1 MSIYILI
8 LLQLGRRICTNIFG
22 KMSNKRSRDTAT
34 TLVKDIRNTI
44 GDDSKE
50 EIEKR
55 TIFIK

>member
-1 MSIYILI
+1 
-8 LLQLGRRICTNIFG
+8 
-22 KMSNKRSRDTAT
+22 MSNKRSRDTAT